1 MKFYPKELDNYSYLI
16 FLISYILLGDY
27 MNNTM
32 LAFVLTILAGLSTM
46 IGTIAIF
53 IKKKDHNKIVLSS
66 LAFAAGV
73 MITVSITDL
82 IPESIFLLRY
92 YLSTF
97 STILIS
103 FFGIVLGVIIS
114 MLIDYYLPDR
124 PISNT
129 KDKSLFKVGIIS
141 MIAIIL
147 HNIPEG
153 IATFVAT
160 NSNVSLG
167 ISLAVAIAMHNI
179 PEGISISVPIY
190 YSTGSRRKALLYTF
204 ISALSEP
211 FGAVITFLFLK
222 NIMNDLIL
230 GILFSVIAGIML
242 QISFCELLPSAKKYN
257 NVKYFILFFLLGV
270 MFMLFKFFL

>member
-1 MKFYPKELDNYSYLI
+1 MNTTVFA
-16 FLISYILLGDY
+16 FL
-27 MNNTM
+27 
-32 LAFVLTILAGLSTM
+32 LTFMAGFSTM
-46 IGTIAIF
+46 IGSVIIF
-53 IKKKDHNKIVLSS
+53 IKKNNYDIIVLSS

>member
-82 IPESIFLLRY
+82 VPESIALLRDN
-92 YLSTF
+92 LSTVA
-97 STILIS
+97 TILICILGIL
-103 FFGIVLGVIIS
+103 FGIVIS
-114 MLIDYYLPDR
+114 MLIDYYLPDK

-147 HNIPEG
+147 HNVPEG
-153 IATFVAT
+153 IATFIAT
-160 NSNVSLG
+160 NNNVGLG

-190 YSTGSRRKALLYTF
+190 YSTGSKWKAILYTF

-211 FGAVITFLFLK
+211 FGALLTFLFLK
-222 NIMNDLIL
+222 NFMNDLIL
-230 GILFSVIAGIML
+230 GILFAVIAGIML
-242 QISFCELLPSAKKYN
+242 QISFCELLPTARKYRN
-257 NVKYFILFFLLGV
+257 MKYLIIFFVLGV
-270 MFMLFKFFL
+270 VFMLFKFFM